1 MPLEVREADRQCRK
15 AETQEVDCLVAFVGL
30 LHLWAGVAG
39 LNEPGILPPP
49 SQLFVLKLV
58 TVTTP
63 VQATGRC
70 DRHPG
75 CLRSRSAC

>member
-39 LNEPGILPPP
+39 LNEPGILPV
-49 SQLFVLKLV
+49 STFRAQ
-58 TVTTP
+58 
-63 VQATGRC
+63 TG
-70 DRHPG
+70 DG
-75 CLRSRSAC
+75 TYARSGNWAL

>member
-39 LNEPGILPPP
+39 LNEPGILPPV
-49 SQLFVLKLV
+49 STFRAQ
-58 TVTTP
+58 
-63 VQATGRC
+63 TG
-70 DRHPG
+70 DG
-75 CLRSRSAC
+75 NYARSGNWAL

>member
-39 LNEPGILPPP
+39 LNEPGILPPRLNF
-49 SQLFVLKLV
+49 S
-58 TVTTP
+58 
-63 VQATGRC
+63 C
-70 DRHPG
+70 
-75 CLRSRSAC
+75 SNW